1 VGDLFFKGISG
12 GQKRRLSIAIALLT
26 NPSIL
31 LLDEPTSGLDSASTY
46 HIMKY
51 IAKLCS
57 AGRTVVCTI
66 HQPSSQ
72 VYAMFGTVS
81 ILVEGRTVFY
91 GPPPAALNHF
101 AGLGYPCPTYS
112 NPAEYFVSLVN
123 TDFEGHADVAAFV
136 KAYASSDLCSSV
148 VRSIEAEAATTGATD
163 APIECVGGA
172 SAWTQW
178 AVLMHRNTLNNVRN
192 PGIYWVRLFMYIM
205 LSFMVGTMYYHTNTD
220 LTEQD
225 LLPML
230 FYVQA
235 FLVFMSVAVLPF
247 FIEQRAVFVRERA
260 NQSLHVGSYVVANLL
275 AALPGIALIS
285 ILSTLLVVLLADLNG
300 FGYFFLNLF
309 LSLVAAESLMCVI
322 AAAVPHYIIGIALGA
337 GLFGMFMLC
346 EGFMVPKDA
355 IPDYW
360 IWAYYM
366 AFHTY
371 SFESFVYTHFN
382 PIQESNP
389 VAKTILKKYGFENV
403 DVPRNM
409 GILAAYTALFQVI
422 FVFILYK
429 FHTGRR

>member
-1 VGDLFFKGISG
+1 
-12 GQKRRLSIAIALLT
+12 
-26 NPSIL
+26 
-31 LLDEPTSGLDSASTY
+31 
-46 HIMKY
+46 
-51 IAKLCS
+51 
-57 AGRTVVCTI
+57 
-66 HQPSSQ
+66 
-72 VYAMFGTVS
+72 MFSTVS
-81 ILVEGRTVFY
+81 ILVEGNTVFY
-91 GPPPAALNHF
+91 GSPDQALTHF
-101 AGLGYPCPTYS
+101 NGLNYPCPTYS

-123 TDFEGHADVAAFV
+123 TDFEGHADVPAFV
-136 KAYASSDLCSSV
+136 QAYAGSDLCKQV
-148 VRSIEAEAATTGATD
+148 VGAIESDRQAASGFTPEKVT
-163 APIECVGGA
+163 VQGA
-172 SAWTQW
+172 SAFTQW
-178 AVLMHRNTLNNVRN
+178 LVLMHRNTLNNIRN

-205 LSFMVGTMYYHTNTD
+205 LSFMVGTMYYHTNTN
-220 LTEQD
+220 LTKQD

-260 NQSLHVGSYVVANLL
+260 NQSLNVGSFVVANLL
-275 AALPGIALIS
+275 AALPGIALIA

-346 EGFMVPKDA
+346 EGFMVPRHA

-360 IWAYYM
+360 IWAYWM

-371 SFESFVYTHFN
+371 SFESFVFTHFN
-382 PIQESNP
+382 PIQNTDP
-389 VAKTILKKYGFENV
+389 TAKAILQRYGFEDVNV
-403 DVPRNM
+403 DRNM
-409 GILAAYTALFQVI
+409 GILAAYTGLFQLI
-422 FVFILYK
+422 FVVILYK